1 MTITGLDGQ
10 FRLSVPKDA
19 GQLEISYVGYETVK
33 LVLNTGKSVYNVKLK
48 VADLA
53 LDEVV
58 VIGYGTAKKGNV
70 TGSIATLKGEKVAD
84 RQNENVLSSLQG
96 QLAGVEITTNS
107 GAPGVFLEV
116 LPQVLLCFTLS
127 FKLSTRPALMSAPIT
142 SCPKAES
149 SSAST

>member
-1 MTITGLDGQ
+1 M
-10 FRLSVPKDA
+10 
-19 GQLEISYVGYETVK
+19 
-33 LVLNTGKSVYNVKLK
+33 KLK

-107 GAPGVFLEV
+107 GRRVANWKYISEALH
-116 LPQVLLCFTLS
+116 LS
-127 FKLSTRPALMSAPIT
+127 MPAINRFM
-142 SCPKAES
+142 
-149 SSAST
+149 

>member
-1 MTITGLDGQ
+1 M
-10 FRLSVPKDA
+10 
-19 GQLEISYVGYETVK
+19 
-33 LVLNTGKSVYNVKLK
+33 KLK

-107 GAPGVFLEV
+107 GAPGGELEV
-116 LPQVLLCFTLS
+116 HIRGAASINASDQPLYVVDGIPVDDLSDLNADDIESIDVLKMPPLL
-127 FKLSTRPALMSAPIT
+127 LSTVRAALTALSL
-142 SCPKAES
+142 SKLKKRRKRVR
-149 SSAST
+149 